1 MTRRRQLIGS
11 AVTPGVRCTGSCHQ
25 QVVASEGLLAAEQ
38 TGAAGA
44 DAADGGQVGVMEDGQ
59 LHRQA
64 PPHAEGRHVG
74 GDQTGSVKHLNT
86 GVIKGTV
93 LSQEVI

>member
-1 MTRRRQLIGS
+1 MDTTAHRLIGS
-11 AVTPGVRCTGSCHQ
+11 AVTPGARRTGSCHQ
-25 QVVASEGLLAAEQ
+25 QVVVSEGLLAAEQ

-64 PPHAEGRHVG
+64 PPHAARRHVG
-74 GDQTGSVKHLNT
+74 GDQTASVKTPVVWLAR
-86 GVIKGTV
+86 
-93 LSQEVI
+93 